1 MLPAFHPVSVTKS
14 SLRLI
19 MNIPNLLTLFRIIL
33 IPVCV
38 GVYYLPQ
45 VWAPWLAAA
54 IFSAA
59 AITDWFDG
67 YLARKLGQMT
77 PFGAFLDP
85 VADKLIVAA
94 ALVALVESHA
104 SFWMTLPAIVIIGRE
119 IVISALR
126 EWMAELGKRASVAVN
141 MLGKIKTTLQMVAI
155 IILLSQHP
163 DKETWLSMVGL
174 LALQASAILTLW
186 SMIVYLRAAWPTL
199 KSKAA

>member
-1 MLPAFHPVSVTKS
+1 MLPTFHPVSATKF